1 MHMVLISWEGW
12 HLFLEGIQEVEA
24 GWECGGLWSWEAEME
39 KWCAGYLEKKA
50 QVGWVKSHGF
60 EEWIESAG
68 IFYIWLYV
76 AKIQLLLFRGAGDY
90 GPRTIPALT
99 WVHPP

>member
-1 MHMVLISWEGW
+1 MV
-12 HLFLEGIQEVEA
+12 A
-24 GWECGGLWSWEAEME
+24 GWECGGLWGWEVEME

-50 QVGWVKSHGF
+50 QSCWGMSHGF
-60 EEWIESAG
+60 EEWTESAG
-68 IFYIWLYV
+68 IFYICLYV

-90 GPRTIPALT
+90 GPGTIPALT